1 MKSKIQKNPVLL
13 FVLILLIAG
22 SGYAQDDCEVKLEAI
37 SGTYE
42 GGCKKGLA
50 EGQGTA
56 KGEDTYVGDFKKG
69 LPHGTGTYTWA
80 NGDVYEGEFKKGRK
94 EGEGKMWVALPD
106 GQKKEQVGFWADD
119 EYIGESKNPYEIVN
133 QSPNIMSIRITKTDN
148 SANDGN
154 ALFVEIL
161 HKGRQQ
167 STPEF
172 GLSVNAGSFTN
183 RFPTGNLTKILVS
196 QFPFNFTM
204 NYMGESATFQF
215 NQQTSWKI
223 TMDFNK

>member
-13 FVLILLIAG
+13 LVLILLISG
-22 SGYAQDDCEVKLEAI
+22 TGYAQNDCEVKLEAI

-50 EGQGTA
+50 EGHGTA

-69 LPHGTGTYTWA
+69 LPHGSGTYTWA
-80 NGDVYEGEFKKGRK
+80 NGDVYVGEFKKGLK
-94 EGEGKMWVALPD
+94 EGEGKQTIDLGG
-106 GQKKEQVGFWADD
+106 GQEKEQIGFWQNDR
-119 EYIGESKNPYEIVN
+119 YIGQSKDPYEVIN
-133 QSPNIMSIRITKTDN
+133 QTPNVLSVRVSETEN
-148 SANDGN
+148 PANDGN

-161 HKGRQQ
+161 HKGRSQ
-167 STPEF
+167 SSPDF

-183 RFPTGNLTKILVS
+183 RFPTGNITKVLVS

-204 NYMGESATFQF
+204 SYMGESVSFQF
-215 NQQTSWKI
+215 NMETSWKI
-223 TMDFNK
+223 TLDFNK